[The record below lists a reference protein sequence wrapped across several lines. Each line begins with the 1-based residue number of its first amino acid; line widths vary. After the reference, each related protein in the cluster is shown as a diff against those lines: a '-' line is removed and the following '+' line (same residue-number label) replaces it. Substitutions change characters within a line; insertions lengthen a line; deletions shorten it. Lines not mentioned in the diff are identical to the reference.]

1 MLKLCSIV
9 ILFLSADQS
18 GIMTRA
24 VLNGLWYRNR
34 PRSCSVLQIGHKKGM
49 FSVRHVQ
56 EWVDIR
62 LRIIW
67 ASLVLSMSHLTCEL
81 SSASGTEQGNAQ
93 VGKKGSI
100 KLVFIEFKNRCQ
112 RMGSGKFTYDINLNL
127 TKYIQWLRAW
137 NYKCIIFYYIWILIN
152 FVPHHLSRLIDLIEY
167 INLLWIF
174 SLSSCLKKLIH
185 VYFEYDKYTFIC
197 NHYVLSAIETP
208 TVMKGHTIFR
218 MPDTWTN

>member
-1 MLKLCSIV
+1 MLKLCSVV

-49 FSVRHVQ
+49 FSVRHVH

-81 SSASGTEQGNAQ
+81 SSASGTKQGNAQ
-93 VGKKGSI
+93 VEKKGSI
-100 KLVFIEFKNRCQ
+100 KIGVIYRIKKKNRCQ
-112 RMGSGKFTYDINLNL
+112 SMGSSKFTYDINHNL
-127 TKYIQWLRAW
+127 TM
-137 NYKCIIFYYIWILIN
+137 LIYSMAKSLELQMHN
-152 FVPHHLSRLIDLIEY
+152 FLLHLLNFNQLC
-167 INLLWIF
+167 F
-174 SLSSCLKKLIH
+174 SWS
-185 VYFEYDKYTFIC
+185 E
-197 NHYVLSAIETP
+197 
-208 TVMKGHTIFR
+208 
-218 MPDTWTN
+218 